1 MALWN
6 FLIPAAVTVASG
18 TGLVLQQALNA
29 DLRVSL
35 NSAAWAGFISYIG
48 GTLCMIVLIFIM
60 GDGIPSAAAVVR
72 TPWFSWTGGLFG
84 AIYIALGILLLQQL
98 GAATFIALFVV
109 GQMFASLVF
118 DHFGLFGSIRYSI
131 DAKRIAGILLM
142 IAGVYLARRTA

>member
-98 GAATFIALFVV
+98 GAATFISLLVA
-109 GQMFASLVF
+109 GQMIGSLLF
-118 DHFGLFGSIRYSI
+118 DHYGLFGIPQHPI
-131 DAKRIAGILLM
+131 DLTRLAGAGLLV
-142 IAGVYLARRTA
+142 AGVVLIRL